1 MKRILNITVFSLLII
16 LGSCKKAIDEQP
28 ISEGLLKD
36 FLHNKIEA
44 DAAIAG
50 MYGEFQQTMIGD
62 AQYRNRITWWGEA
75 RSDNWERRLTYTVN
89 ATNEID
95 FNGLSEIND
104 YADWS
109 FLYSTI
115 GRANLLIKRL
125 PEIKNF
131 TPVGTVG
138 ALTPALENSYMA
150 QSLAMRGLSYFWIA
164 RVWGDAPI
172 RTEPY
177 LSISEQ
183 GEQARDPKAKVL
195 EQSIADLTRAYELT
209 VKNANAP
216 VWYLGEAAIASI
228 LADVYMWRAGTT
240 KNAADY
246 TEAIVWFKRL
256 FAAKAPTGKV
266 YNAAGGS
273 VTGAGGVV
281 ADLQPG
287 PTWNTQFITPL
298 NSVESIFSIHWE
310 NISNGCAC
318 MAGVSR
324 TTNEPTIRM
333 ADPLWTNWPTVATA
347 TYIDGTRTVV
357 GTVDLRV
364 KQTYNTTSATNQP
377 IRDRSFWKFYAGT
390 FTAATAIAPYNYTL
404 PTASY
409 SGNLPYNTETN
420 VYIPLYR
427 LSGMYLMY
435 AEALNK
441 IGDIV
446 NAVKYLNVIKARA
459 GVPTILAANFTN
471 PDVLE
476 MEILK
481 ERQYEL
487 IGEGVRWFDL
497 VRTDRVKEVMD
508 PILIARQTAAGNPA
522 IGWGTDKNRY
532 YWPLATR
539 VLFSNSLLVQT
550 PPY

>member
-1 MKRILNITVFSLLII
+1 MKKILNIAVLCVLVL
-16 LGSCKKAIDEQP
+16 LGSCKKAINEDP
-28 ISEGLLKD
+28 ISEGLLKE
-36 FLHNKIEA
+36 FLRNKIEA

-62 AQYRNRITWWGEA
+62 GQYRNRMTWWGEA
-75 RSDNWERRLTYTVN
+75 RSDNWERRLSYSVN

-95 FNGLSEIND
+95 LNGLTELND

-125 PEIKNF
+125 PEIKQY
-131 TPVGTVG
+131 TPVGSVG
-138 ALTPALENSYMA
+138 ALSPALENRYMSESY
-150 QSLAMRGLSYFWIA
+150 AMRGLSYFWIA

-177 LSISEQ
+177 LSISQQAEQ
-183 GEQARDPKAKVL
+183 KRDPKAQVL
-195 EQSIADLTRAYELT
+195 QQAINDLTKAYELS
-209 VKNANAP
+209 VKGGNGT
-216 VWYLGEAAIASI
+216 VWYLGEGAISAI

-240 KNAADY
+240 KNTADY
-246 TEAIVWFKRL
+246 NEAIVWFKRL
-256 FAAKAPTGKV
+256 FAAKGPTGKV
-266 YNAAGGS
+266 YNTAGATATGSGGS
-273 VTGAGGVV
+273 IT
-281 ADLQPG
+281 DLQPG
-287 PTWNTQFITPL
+287 SSWNNQFTAPL
-298 NSVESIFSIHWE
+298 NSVETIFNIHWD

-324 TTNEPTIRM
+324 TTNEPMIRM
-333 ADPLWTNWPTVATA
+333 ADPLWTNWPTVATQ
-347 TYIDGTRTVV
+347 TYIDGARTTIA
-357 GTVDLRV
+357 TVDVRV
-364 KQTYNTTSATNQP
+364 KQTYNITSATNQP

-390 FTAATAIAPYNYTL
+390 FTAATAIAPYNFAL
-404 PTASY
+404 PADNYRS
-409 SGNLPYNTETN
+409 NLPYTTETN

-427 LSGMYLMY
+427 LGGMYLLY

-441 IGDIV
+441 IGDHA
-446 NAVKYLNVIKARA
+446 NALKYLNLIKQRA
-459 GVPTILAANFTN
+459 GVPQVTDDQFPTVDA
-471 PDVLE
+471 LE
-476 MEILK
+476 KEILQ

-508 PILIARQTAAGNPA
+508 PIMIARQTAAGNPTN
-522 IGWGTDKNRY
+522 GWGTDKNRY

-539 VLFSNSLLVQT
+539 VLLSNSLLVQNQ
-550 PPY
+550 PY